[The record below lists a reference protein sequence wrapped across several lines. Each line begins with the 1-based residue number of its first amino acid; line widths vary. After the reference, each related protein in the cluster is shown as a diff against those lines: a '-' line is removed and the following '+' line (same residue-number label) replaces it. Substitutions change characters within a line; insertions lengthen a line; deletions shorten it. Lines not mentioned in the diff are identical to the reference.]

1 MKKNNENKFN
11 EYVLYIG
18 TLDRVINLTPYDWGI
33 GVVVKERNTN
43 ETNWAFKTRKFHYT
57 EKYQTTEQL
66 VRRIEKYYKIH
77 VGKYY
82 QPSLYSD
89 DGINIDWTM
98 PNEMD
103 SFWVWRTKR
112 QLIACME
119 NWGYD
124 RKDYVI
130 QSYEED
136 DVENYSVIDEDGNVT
151 MAVEIY

>member
-57 EKYQTTEQL
+57 EKYKTTEQL

-112 QLIACME
+112 ELIACME

>member
-1 MKKNNENKFN
+1 MKKNQENKFN

-112 QLIACME
+112 ELIACMK

-130 QSYEED
+130 QAYEED